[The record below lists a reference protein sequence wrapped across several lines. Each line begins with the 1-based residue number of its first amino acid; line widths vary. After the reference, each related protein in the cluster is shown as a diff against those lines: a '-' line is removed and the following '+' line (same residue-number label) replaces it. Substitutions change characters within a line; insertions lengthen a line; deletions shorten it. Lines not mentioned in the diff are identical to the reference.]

1 MIDLHAHTTASDG
14 SDTPAELIDNAVAA
28 GLHTL
33 AITDHDTTA
42 GWDEAAATVARL
54 DVPFTLIRGT
64 EFSCIYDSGERQWI
78 SLHLLGYLFD
88 PEAQALKAER
98 ARLRESRLGRGEA
111 IVDAL
116 VAAGYPISW
125 QQVIDIAGGGAVGR
139 PHIGQALLQAGV
151 VDSVTDAFAHLL
163 SSSSPYYVP
172 KREMPV
178 QLAIELIRQAGGV
191 PVIAHP
197 WARKRG
203 RILDEAALRSLVE
216 AGLLGIEVDHLDH
229 APGDRARLAELAA
242 ELGLISTG
250 SSDYHGTRKSVRLGA
265 DTTSPQSLQ
274 RLLGLATG
282 IGVICSP
289 ATGHAGV
296 SARV

>member
-1 MIDLHAHTTASDG
+1 MIDLHAHTNASDG
-14 SDTPAELIDNAVAA
+14 TDTPAELIQNAIAA
-28 GLHTL
+28 GLNTL

-42 GWDEAAATVARL
+42 GWDEAAAAVQQL
-54 DVPFTLIRGT
+54 DTEFTLIRGT
-64 EFSCIYDSGERQWI
+64 EFSCVHDCDGARI

-88 PEAQALKAER
+88 PEAEALKAER

-116 VAAGYPISW
+116 VAGGYPISW

-139 PHIGQALLQAGV
+139 PHIGQALVHAGV
-151 VDSVTDAFAHLL
+151 VETVTEAFAHLL

-172 KREMPV
+172 KLEMA
-178 QLAIELIRQAGGV
+178 AIGAIALIRQAGGV

-203 RILDEAALRSLVE
+203 SVLDEGSLRELVA
-216 AGLLGIEVDHLDH
+216 AGLLGIEVDHMDH
-229 APGDRARLAELAA
+229 AAGDRARLRELAD
-242 ELGLISTG
+242 ELDLLTTG

-265 DTTSPQSLQ
+265 ETTSSESLQ
-274 RLLGLATG
+274 RLLSLAS
-282 IGVICSP
+282 GVPVIRSEL
-289 ATGHAGV
+289 AA
-296 SARV
+296 

>member
-14 SDTPAELIDNAVAA
+14 SDTPTELIRNAAAA
-28 GLHTL
+28 GVHTL
-33 AITDHDTTA
+33 AITDHDTTG
-42 GWDEAAATVARL
+42 GWDEASAAVAQL
-54 DVPFTLIRGT
+54 DVAFTLIRGT
-64 EFSCIYDSGERQWI
+64 EFSCIHDTGGTRI

-88 PEAQALKAER
+88 PDAEALKAER
-98 ARLRESRLGRGEA
+98 ARMRESRLGRGEA
-111 IVDAL
+111 IVDRL
-116 VAAGYPISW
+116 VEAGYPISW
-125 QQVIDIAGGGAVGR
+125 QQVLQIAGGGAVGR
-139 PHIGQALLQAGV
+139 PHIGQALMQAGV

-197 WARKRG
+197 WARRRG
-203 RILDEAALRSLVE
+203 RILDEAALRSLV
-216 AGLLGIEVDHLDH
+216 APGLLGIEVDHPDH
-229 APGDRARLAELAA
+229 AAADRARLAELSA
-242 ELGLISTG
+242 ELGLVSTG

-265 DTTSPQSLQ
+265 ETTSTRSLQ

-282 IGVICSP
+282 IEAIRSEAAVR
-289 ATGHAGV
+289 AG
-296 SARV
+296 

>member
-14 SDTPAELIDNAVAA
+14 SDTPAQLIRDAAAA
-28 GLHTL
+28 GVRTL
-33 AITDHDTTA
+33 AITDHDTTG
-42 GWDEAAATVARL
+42 GWDEATATVEQL
-54 DVPFTLIRGT
+54 EIPFTLIRGT
-64 EFSCIYDSGERQWI
+64 EFSCLYHSGGGWI

-88 PEAQALKAER
+88 PDAEALKAER
-98 ARLRESRLGRGEA
+98 ARMRESRLGRGEA

-139 PHIGQALLQAGV
+139 PHIGQALMQAGV

-203 RILDEAALRSLVE
+203 PTLDEAALRSL
-216 AGLLGIEVDHLDH
+216 ASHGLLGIEVDHPDH
-229 APGDRARLAELAA
+229 ARADRARLVELSC
-242 ELGLISTG
+242 ELGLVSTG

-265 DTTSPQSLQ
+265 ETTSPQALE

-282 IGVICSP
+282 IGAVYSEP
-289 ATGHAGV
+289 AARAG
-296 SARV
+296 

>member
-14 SDTPAELIDNAVAA
+14 SDTPAELVRNAVSA
-28 GLHTL
+28 GLRTL

-42 GWDEAAATVARL
+42 GWAEAVEAVERL
-54 DVPFTLIRGT
+54 DVAFSLVRGT
-64 EFSCIYDSGERQWI
+64 EFSCIYDDDGTRI

-88 PEAQALKAER
+88 PDAEALKAER

-111 IVDAL
+111 IVEAL

-125 QQVIDIAGGGAVGR
+125 QQVVDIAGDGAVGR

-151 VDSVTDAFAHLL
+151 VDSVTDAFTHLL

-172 KREMPV
+172 KLEMPV
-178 QLAIELIRQAGGV
+178 QRAIELIRQAGGV

-203 RILDEAALRSLVE
+203 RILDEAALRSLV
-216 AGLLGIEVDHLDH
+216 ASGLLGIEVDHIDH
-229 APGDRARLAELAA
+229 APADRARLAELTV
-242 ELGLISTG
+242 ELGLLSTG

-265 DTTSPQSLQ
+265 ETTSPQSLH
-274 RLLGLATG
+274 RLLSLATG
-282 IGVICSP
+282 IGVVHSEP
-289 ATGHAGV
+289 AANAV
-296 SARV
+296 

>member
-14 SDTPAELIDNAVAA
+14 SDTPAELVRNAVAA

-42 GWDEAAATVARL
+42 GWDEAVASVGRL
-54 DVPFTLIRGT
+54 DVAFTLIRGT
-64 EFSCIYDSGERQWI
+64 EFSCVYDDHGVRI

-88 PEAQALKAER
+88 PDAEALKAER

-111 IVDAL
+111 IVEAL

-125 QQVIDIAGGGAVGR
+125 QQVVDIAGGGAVGR

-151 VDSVTDAFAHLL
+151 VDSVTDAFTHLL

-172 KREMPV
+172 KLEMPV
-178 QLAIELIRQAGGV
+178 HRAIELIRQAGGV

-203 RILDEAALRSLVE
+203 QILDEAALRSLV
-216 AGLLGIEVDHLDH
+216 APGLLGIEVDHIDH
-229 APGDRARLAELAA
+229 APADRARLSELAA
-242 ELGLISTG
+242 ELGLLSTG

-265 DTTSPQSLQ
+265 ETTSPQSLH
-274 RLLGLATG
+274 RLLGVATG
-282 IGVICSP
+282 LDVVRSEP
-289 ATGHAGV
+289 AAEAV
-296 SARV
+296 

>member
-14 SDTPAELIDNAVAA
+14 SDTPTELVGNAVAA

-33 AITDHDTTA
+33 AITDHDTTG
-42 GWDEAAATVARL
+42 GWQEATAAVAQL
-54 DVPFTLIRGT
+54 DVPFTLVRGT
-64 EFSCIYDSGERQWI
+64 EFSCIYDNGGERI

-88 PEAQALKAER
+88 PEAASLKAER
-98 ARLRESRLGRGEA
+98 ARLRQSRLGRGEA

-139 PHIGQALLQAGV
+139 PHIGQALVQAGV

-172 KREMPV
+172 KLEMPV
-178 QLAIELIRQAGGV
+178 QVAIELIRQAGGV

-197 WARKRG
+197 WARRRG
-203 RILDEAALRSLVE
+203 QVLDEAALRSLVE
-216 AGLLGIEVDHLDH
+216 SGLLGIEVDHLDH
-229 APGDRARLAELAA
+229 APDDRVRLAALAD
-242 ELGLISTG
+242 EWGLLSTG
-250 SSDYHGTRKSVRLGA
+250 SSDYHGTRKKVGLGS
-265 DTTSPQSLQ
+265 DTTSPASLE
-274 RLLGLATG
+274 RLLGLAGG
-282 IGVICSP
+282 IDLVRSP
-289 ATGHAGV
+289 V
-296 SARV
+296 AR

>member
-1 MIDLHAHTTASDG
+1 MIDLHAHSTASDG
-14 SDTPAELIDNAVAA
+14 SDTPAELVRNAVAA

-33 AITDHDTTA
+33 ALTDHDTTG
-42 GWDEAAATVARL
+42 GWDEATAAVGQL
-54 DVPFTLIRGT
+54 DVAFTLIRGT
-64 EFSCIYDSGERQWI
+64 EFSCIYDDDGVWT

-88 PEAQALKAER
+88 PDAEALKAER

-172 KREMPV
+172 KLEMGV
-178 QLAIELIRQAGGV
+178 QRAIELVRQAGGV

-203 RILDEAALRSLVE
+203 QVLDEAALRSLAA

-229 APGDRARLAELAA
+229 AGADRVRLAELAA
-242 ELGLISTG
+242 ELGLLSTG

-265 DTTSPQSLQ
+265 ETTSPQSLQ
-274 RLLGLATG
+274 RLLSLASG
-282 IGVICSP
+282 IDVIRSEP
-289 ATGHAGV
+289 AAKAV
-296 SARV
+296 

>member
-14 SDTPAELIDNAVAA
+14 SDTPAELVRNAVAA

-42 GWDEAAATVARL
+42 GWDEAVASVGQL
-54 DVPFTLIRGT
+54 DVAFTLIRGT
-64 EFSCIYDSGERQWI
+64 EFSCVYDDHGARI

-88 PEAQALKAER
+88 PDAEALKAER

-125 QQVIDIAGGGAVGR
+125 QQVVDIAGGGAVGR

-151 VDSVTDAFAHLL
+151 VDSVTDAFTHLL

-172 KREMPV
+172 KLEMPV
-178 QLAIELIRQAGGV
+178 HRAIELIRQAGGV

-203 RILDEAALRSLVE
+203 QILDEAALRSLV
-216 AGLLGIEVDHLDH
+216 APGLLGIEVDHIDH
-229 APGDRARLAELAA
+229 APADRARLSELAA
-242 ELGLISTG
+242 ELGLLSTG
-250 SSDYHGTRKSVRLGA
+250 SSDYHGTRKSVGLGA
-265 DTTSPQSLQ
+265 ETTSPQSLH
-274 RLLGLATG
+274 RLLGVATG
-282 IGVICSP
+282 LDVVRSEP
-289 ATGHAGV
+289 AAEAV
-296 SARV
+296 

>member
-1 MIDLHAHTTASDG
+1 MIDLHAHSSASDG
-14 SDTPAELIDNAVAA
+14 SDTPAELVGNAAAA
-28 GLHTL
+28 GVHTL
-33 AITDHDTTA
+33 AITDHDTTG
-42 GWDEAAATVARL
+42 GWAEAITAVEQL
-54 DVPFTLIRGT
+54 EVPFTLIRGT
-64 EFSCIYDSGERQWI
+64 EFSCIHHSDGVRI

-88 PEAQALKAER
+88 PEAEALKAER
-98 ARLRESRLGRGEA
+98 ARMRESRLGRGEA

-139 PHIGQALLQAGV
+139 PHIGQALMQAGV

-203 RILDEAALRSLVE
+203 RILDEAALRSLVP
-216 AGLLGIEVDHLDH
+216 AGLLGIEVDHPDH
-229 APGDRARLAELAA
+229 VSADRARLAELSA
-242 ELGLISTG
+242 ELGLFCTG
-250 SSDYHGTRKSVRLGA
+250 SSDYHGTRKAVRLG
-265 DTTSPQSLQ
+265 DETTSPQSLQ
-274 RLLGLATG
+274 RLLSQASGLE
-282 IGVICSP
+282 VVRSEP
-289 ATGHAGV
+289 AMKVG
-296 SARV
+296 

>member
-14 SDTPAELIDNAVAA
+14 SDTPAELIRNAAAA
-28 GLHTL
+28 GVHTL
-33 AITDHDTTA
+33 AITDHDTTG
-42 GWDEAAATVARL
+42 GWEEAIATVERL
-54 DVPFTLIRGT
+54 EVPFTLIRGT
-64 EFSCIYDSGERQWI
+64 EFSCIHGSAGAWI

-88 PEAQALKAER
+88 PDAEALKAER
-98 ARLRESRLGRGEA
+98 ARMRESRLGRGEA

-139 PHIGQALLQAGV
+139 PHIGQALMQAGV

-203 RILDEAALRSLVE
+203 RILDEAALRSLVS
-216 AGLLGIEVDHLDH
+216 AGLLGIEVDHPDH
-229 APGDRARLAELAA
+229 AGADRARLAELSA
-242 ELGLISTG
+242 ELGLLSTG

-265 DTTSPQSLQ
+265 ETTSPQSLQ
-274 RLLGLATG
+274 RLLSLATG
-282 IGVICSP
+282 IDVVRSEP
-289 ATGHAGV
+289 AARAG
-296 SARV
+296 

>member
-1 MIDLHAHTTASDG
+1 MIDLHAHTAASDG
-14 SDTPAELIDNAVAA
+14 SDTPAELIRNAVAA
-28 GLHTL
+28 GVHTL
-33 AITDHDTTA
+33 AITDHDTTG
-42 GWDEAAATVARL
+42 GWQEAIATVEQL
-54 DVPFTLIRGT
+54 DVPFTLICGT
-64 EFSCIYDSGERQWI
+64 EFSCIYDADGGRI

-88 PEAQALKAER
+88 PEAEALKAER
-98 ARLRESRLGRGEA
+98 ARMRESRLGRGEA

-125 QQVIDIAGGGAVGR
+125 QQVIDIADGGAVGR
-139 PHIGQALLQAGV
+139 PHIGQALMQAGV

-203 RILDEAALRSLVE
+203 RILDEAALRSL
-216 AGLLGIEVDHLDH
+216 AASGLLGIEVDHPDH
-229 APGDRARLAELAA
+229 AAADRVRLAELST
-242 ELGLISTG
+242 ELGLFSTG
-250 SSDYHGTRKSVRLGA
+250 SSDYHGTRKAVRLGA
-265 DTTSPQSLQ
+265 ETTSPQSLE
-274 RLLGLATG
+274 RLLSQASGND
-282 IGVICSP
+282 VVRSQP
-289 ATGHAGV
+289 AVKAG
-296 SARV
+296 

>member
-14 SDTPAELIDNAVAA
+14 SDTPAELIRNAAAA
-28 GLHTL
+28 GVHTL
-33 AITDHDTTA
+33 AITDHDTTG
-42 GWDEAAATVARL
+42 GWGEAINTVAEL
-54 DVPFTLIRGT
+54 EVPFTLIRGT
-64 EFSCIYDSGERQWI
+64 EFSCIHYSDGVWI

-88 PEAQALKAER
+88 PEAEALKAER
-98 ARLRESRLGRGEA
+98 ARMRESRLGRGEA

-125 QQVIDIAGGGAVGR
+125 QQVVDIAGGGAVGR
-139 PHIGQALLQAGV
+139 PHIGQALMQAGV

-203 RILDEAALRSLVE
+203 RILDEAALRSLV
-216 AGLLGIEVDHLDH
+216 APGLLGIEVDHPDH
-229 APGDRARLAELAA
+229 ASADRARLAELSA
-242 ELGLISTG
+242 ELGLVSTG
-250 SSDYHGTRKSVRLGA
+250 SSDYHGTRKSVRLGEE
-265 DTTSPQSLQ
+265 TTSARSLQ
-274 RLLGLATG
+274 RLLSLATG
-282 IGVICSP
+282 IDPVRSDP
-289 ATGHAGV
+289 AAEAG
-296 SARV
+296 